1 MGHSERYFLGIV
13 GTISAIKMGITE
25 RYLLG
30 IVGTISD
37 IK

>member
-1 MGHSERYFLGIV
+1 MGINERYLLGIV
-13 GTISAIKMGITE
+13 GTISAIRMGINE